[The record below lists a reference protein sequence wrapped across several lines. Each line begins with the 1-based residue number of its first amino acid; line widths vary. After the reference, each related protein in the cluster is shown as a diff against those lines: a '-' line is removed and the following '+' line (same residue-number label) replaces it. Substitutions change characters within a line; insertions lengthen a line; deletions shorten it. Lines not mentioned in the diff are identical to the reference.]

1 MNREH
6 FFKSVRA
13 SFGAMNQSQV
23 DGYNFLLDA
32 IEANNISIKHA
43 AYMLATAWHET
54 AITMQPIGEYGK
66 GHGRKYGTWRRNS
79 RGVQYAPM
87 SGGKNA
93 AVYLKSEYAHLYF
106 GRGYVQLTWFN
117 NYKLM
122 GEILGID
129 LLNNPDLA
137 MRADIAANIMIVGM
151 VRGLFTGKKL
161 NDYINDKKTDYVNA
175 RRIINGTDA
184 AAKIASHAVKYER
197 ALIV

>member
-1 MNREH
+1 
-6 FFKSVRA
+6 
-13 SFGAMNQSQV
+13 
-23 DGYNFLLDA
+23 
-32 IEANNISIKHA
+32 
-43 AYMLATAWHET
+43 
-54 AITMQPIGEYGK
+54 
-66 GHGRKYGTWRRNS
+66 
-79 RGVQYAPM
+79 
-87 SGGKNA
+87 
-93 AVYLKSEYAHLYF
+93 
-106 GRGYVQLTWFN
+106 
-117 NYKLM
+117 M

-184 AAKIASHAVKYER
+184 AAKIAAYAVKYER

>member
-1 MNREH
+1 MDREH
-6 FFKSVRA
+6 FFKSVRS

-54 AITMQPIGEYGK
+54 AHTMQPIAEYGK
-66 GHGRKYGTWRRNS
+66 GKGRKYGTWQRNS
-79 RGVQYAPM
+79 KGVEYAPM
-87 SGGKNA
+87 NGGKHA
-93 AVYLKSEYAHLYF
+93 AVYLRSECNHLFY
-106 GRGYVQLTWFN
+106 GMGYVQLTWYD